1 MNFDRNGGVIPPTKS
16 DLQRAKNV
24 DLVRLPKDMC
34 GTRCD
39 LCKFYETIP
48 ARDVAVGIGWCI
60 HESVDQLVSERQC
73 CALFDCAGIIR
84 PWLKKQS

>member
-24 DLVRLPKDMC
+24 DLVTLPKDMC

-39 LCKFYETIP
+39 LCKFYDEMKDANLP
-48 ARDVAVGIGWCI
+48 VGVGWCI
-60 HESVDQLVSERQC
+60 HESVDQLVSDRQC
-73 CALFDCAGIIR
+73 CALFDCSGIIR
-84 PWLKKQS
+84 SWLKKTS